1 MVDTDELEKLREE
14 VNDLKKNKIILQA
27 KLKQKEDK
35 ITDLN
40 NKLRQLSINAKEA
53 GPSKDLENKIKDL
66 EEELNRSRKV
76 NSDLRTDNSS
86 LEKELADVKKEL
98 ASKPVVQEGPKLEK
112 VSLPGSSP
120 SSAAASS
127 VDLEELQYLREQLAR
142 KDDIIAKMSEQ
153 MEMMRPEQLEQMGS
167 SYMKT
172 RQLNAKIRELKSQ
185 LDLVK
190 KSEAE
195 MRQQM
200 MEMNRK
206 MALKDEDLSW

>member
-1 MVDTDELEKLREE
+1 MVQADELEKLREE

-40 NKLRQLSINAKEA
+40 NRLRQLSIDAKEA
-53 GPSKDLENKIKDL
+53 GSSKELENKIKDL

-76 NSDLRTDNSS
+76 NNDLRNETSS
-86 LEKELADVKKEL
+86 LEKKIADLKRELAE
-98 ASKPVVQEGPKLEK
+98 KPAVQEGPKLEK

-120 SSAAASS
+120 PPAATPS

-142 KDDIIAKMSEQ
+142 KDTIISKMSEQ
-153 MEMMRPEQLEQMGS
+153 MEMMRPEQMEQMGS

-185 LDLVK
+185 LDLAK
-190 KSEAE
+190 KSEAD